1 MLDDKVWESD
11 GIYSRILFY
20 EDLGCFGEELGRL
33 PIWGHI
39 SFLCKSWLNAESQVQ
54 FPFLAVDPTSV
65 SIEFILPYW
74 HFPEYNTLSLLC
86 FLLSTF
92 ICSLRSKLHCWLSLF
107 LFIWGV
113 GKMRIELGDYF
124 PTSRESSN
132 KPKYFL
138 WDLIGFLQSGCV
150 WHCYWKWKFYS

>member
-1 MLDDKVWESD
+1 MWESD
-11 GIYSRILFY
+11 GIYGRILFY

-39 SFLCKSWLNAESQVQ
+39 GFLCKSWLNAKSQVQ

-74 HFPEYNTLSLLC
+74 HFPEYNIISLLC

-92 ICSLRSKLHCWLSLF
+92 ICSLLQAPWLTQLVPFYLGRGRDEDITWRLF
-107 LFIWGV
+107 LHFQGV
-113 GKMRIELGDYF
+113 QQQTQIFSMGSDWF
-124 PTSRESSN
+124 PAEWSCLALLPEMEV
-132 KPKYFL
+132 L
-138 WDLIGFLQSGCV
+138 VLIYEV
-150 WHCYWKWKFYS
+150 